1 MPLFLRIDGKL
12 DREPS
17 EDALKAG
24 KDVENRGVLI
34 GAGFIAGESIMGVL
48 VAVLIVA
55 KLELNVLFGVTTL
68 NDFFSLLFF
77 GWFVAVFIWLATR
90 ALPKGGNLFTEA
102 IIILQNILRNFI
114 NAFKLTNFK

>member
-1 MPLFLRIDGKL
+1 
-12 DREPS
+12 
-17 EDALKAG
+17 
-24 KDVENRGVLI
+24 
-34 GAGFIAGESIMGVL
+34 MGVL